1 MRGYKFRRGRQPG
14 ALDMA
19 AGCQLTRERR
29 CAHPGREDRGTQNR
43 FRKYQKAVTPLLW
56 AKPYFD
62 SLRLKM
68 RLEVLGHGD
77 KSKGPLLTSPSLTQR
92 HAKHSN
98 VQKPARSP

>member
-1 MRGYKFRRGRQPG
+1 M
-14 ALDMA
+14 
-19 AGCQLTRERR
+19 
-29 CAHPGREDRGTQNR
+29 
-43 FRKYQKAVTPLLW
+43 TPLLW

-92 HAKHSN
+92 HAKQCIETSTRFLLLCHGWYFECPSN
-98 VQKPARSP
+98 PVPLLGAAHLDKRGDTLS